1 MNIEVVSDSSYQ
13 RRVKV
18 VVPSA
23 QVVTAFDKAY
33 DQLKRKAKVAGF
45 RPGKAPRT
53 VLEQRFGPQVEN
65 DVANDLIQKAY
76 SQALADN
83 GLEPVGRPQVKD
95 ANDIKSGT
103 DFSFTIS
110 VEVKPSVTL
119 TTYTGLDVVWPKLE
133 VSDAEID
140 TSVQRKLE
148 AAARLAPVEG
158 RAAEAGDMV
167 LAELNFFDGET
178 SVHTAPGAL
187 IRTAGDTYYAG
198 IESLLVGGAI
208 DETRSGEVTIAESAR
223 TPEIAGKT
231 LRLDAKIQSISAN
244 HIPELTDAI
253 ADELGYEGGVTG
265 LREAVRA
272 EISKGR
278 DELARNQ
285 ARANVLTALI
295 QANPFTVPAGMVEEN
310 LKRLTRELALQQAY
324 LGRDP
329 RTITY
334 TKAQMDDLR
343 MRAEFA
349 TKAALILE
357 FVWDAEKIVINED
370 DLELK
375 YQELADERGQT
386 IEAVKG
392 WFQKEEAIEELRERM
407 REERTLDWLLEHA
420 NPISAT
426 PAAPAAEAD
435 APEAASETP
444 AEG

>member
-18 VVPSA
+18 VVPAA
-23 QVVTAFDKAY
+23 QVVSAFDRAY

-45 RPGKAPRT
+45 RPGKAPRS
-53 VLEQRFGPQVEN
+53 VLEARFGPSVEN

-76 SQALADN
+76 TQALTEN
-83 GLEPVGRPQVKD
+83 GLEPVGQPKVKD
-95 ANDIKSGT
+95 ANDLKTGA
-103 DFSFTIS
+103 DFTFTIS
-110 VEVKPSVTL
+110 VEVKPSVKL
-119 TTYTGLDVVWPKLE
+119 ETYTGLDVVWPKFE
-133 VSDAEID
+133 VSDEETA
-140 TSVQRKLE
+140 TAVKRKLE

-158 RAAEAGDMV
+158 RASEQGDMV
-167 LAELNFFDGET
+167 LAELSFFEGDT
-178 SVHTAPGAL
+178 QVHSAPGAL

-198 IESLLVGGAI
+198 IEDLLVGASV
-208 DETRSGEVTIAESAR
+208 DDTRSGEVTIAESAR

-231 LRLDAKIQSISAN
+231 LRLEARIQSISAN
-244 HIPELTDAI
+244 HVPELTDAI

-265 LREAVRA
+265 MNEAVRA

-285 ARANVLTALI
+285 ARANVLSALI
-295 QANPFTVPAGMVEEN
+295 AANPFAVPSGMVEEN

-334 TKAQMDDLR
+334 TKAQIDDLR

-357 FVWDAEKIVINED
+357 FVWDAEKIVITDE
-370 DLELK
+370 DLEQK
-375 YQELADERGQT
+375 YQDLADERGQT

-392 WFQKEEAIEELRERM
+392 WFQKEEAVDELRERL
-407 REERTLDWLLEHA
+407 REERTLDWLLEHS
-420 NPISAT
+420 NPVS
-426 PAAPAAEAD
+426 AAPAAPVEAD
-435 APEAASETP
+435 AAP
-444 AEG
+444 AEAPSEEG